1 MRAVSH
7 RCQTPPCEDAAVP
20 GWLDFD
26 VFAEWV
32 SGAWWSYPLIFTIA
46 AVDAFFPAVPS
57 ETVVI
62 TAGVLASSGD
72 LELALVIA
80 AGAAGAITGDNISY
94 GIGRWVGEHTLKRW
108 FRSEKSRRRLE
119 WAERTLD
126 ERGAYIIVIARF
138 IPGGRTAVTF
148 SAGYVRT
155 LTWRRFLRYDVAAG
169 LIWASYAALLGYFGG
184 RTFEDNPV
192 WALLIAFAVASTL
205 ALGVELFR
213 HLRARRAT

>member
-1 MRAVSH
+1 
-7 RCQTPPCEDAAVP
+7 VP
-20 GWLDFD
+20 DWLDFD

-32 SGAWWSYPLIFTIA
+32 SGAWWSYLVIYSIA

-62 TAGVLASSGD
+62 TAGVLASASD

-80 AGAAGAITGDNISY
+80 AGAAGAVTGDNISY
-94 GIGRWVGEHTLKRW
+94 GIGRLVGERTLKRW
-108 FRSEKSRRRLE
+108 FRSDKSRRRLE

-148 SAGYVRT
+148 AAGYVRA
-155 LTWRRFLRYDVAAG
+155 LAWRRFFRYDLAAG

-213 HLRARRAT
+213 HFRARRAA